1 MDIHQIMK
9 TLGFATQETLAAAF
23 DPPLNQSA
31 ISHWKRRGIG
41 DAVKRR
47 LEHLAVRRGVDP
59 AELELD

>member
-9 TLGFATQETLAAAF
+9 TLGFPTQGDLAKAF

-31 ISHWKRRGIG
+31 ISHWKRRGMG

-47 LEHLAVRRGVDP
+47 LEHLAIQRGVDP
-59 AELELD
+59 AALELD